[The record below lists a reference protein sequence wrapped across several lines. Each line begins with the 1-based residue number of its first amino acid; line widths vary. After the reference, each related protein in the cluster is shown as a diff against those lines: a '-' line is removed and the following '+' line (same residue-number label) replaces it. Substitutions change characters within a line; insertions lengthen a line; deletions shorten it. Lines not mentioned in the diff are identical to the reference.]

1 MSRFDE
7 LVREQLKTMDKL
19 LFLQSEIERCQQVE
33 MELIEI
39 QNNTE
44 LQSVKEEIQ
53 KMKAELKEIHT
64 MFEIQTEE
72 VISSY
77 KHKQEKSLTT
87 VI

>member
-19 LFLQSEIERCQQVE
+19 LFLQSEIERCQQIE
-33 MELIEI
+33 MELMEL

-44 LQSVKEEIQ
+44 LDSIKQEIQ
-53 KMKAELKEIHT
+53 KMKAELKEIHN

-87 VI
+87 VV